1 MRKSIAAIAGMLML
15 LIMPELVSAQDTFYP
30 GGYYNSIGGMN
41 PVGHISIDTIHA
53 AGNSNITRL
62 ASSIPANVT
71 TPVLLTTFAGQ
82 PDVARNV
89 IVTPSGAVTG
99 SLKITGVNIAGS
111 AFNETVSW
119 SNSSTAKSTTGAFKT
134 VTKIEGTFTQST
146 LQTLDI
152 GTGTALGLNTMLPYN
167 TSLLVAVGGAKA
179 SATISTNA
187 AVLAENTVTV
197 SSPGG
202 SDVVVY
208 YIV

>member
-111 AFNETVSW
+111 AFNENLTW
-119 SNSSTAKSTTGAFKT
+119 NNSSTAKSTTGAFKT